1 MHRPQ
6 LSILLA
12 LKPGGRG
19 LAVVGDAAQS
29 TRTLDVCDEGRIRGC
44 PNKNAV
50 ADSEAGSNRDN
61 HLNPCKR

>member
-1 MHRPQ
+1 MHRLQ

-19 LAVVGDAAQS
+19 LTVVGDAAQS

-44 PNKNAV
+44 PKQKC
-50 ADSEAGSNRDN
+50 GCR
-61 HLNPCKR
+61 